1 MAYFV
6 IRQTLTKDYR
16 DLSYINSNKVECQL
30 DIIRNQLI
38 DI

>member
-6 IRQTLTKDYR
+6 ISQTLTKDYH
-16 DLSYINSNKVECQL
+16 DLSYINSNKVGCQP

>member
-6 IRQTLTKDYR
+6 IRQTLTKDHC
-16 DLSYINSNKVECQL
+16 DLSYINSNKVECQP